1 MHKIIHRKRKKEK
14 HSSLGRWCH
23 WILKC
28 FSVSQKE
35 ENWHKKY
42 VVLCYPVLYIS
53 WNPRCRVQEKSSL
66 REKVSLQHLRSGKTI
81 SWNGRKEMRSK
92 LFPLFSLFSPSFEKK
107 MGWEGC
113 LTPLWVSSC
122 WEGSHDKRIQDKLV
136 YCDRMGQLNAWY
148 IGSCFAVLDV
158 TKNA

>member
-1 MHKIIHRKRKKEK
+1 MGKEKRKN
-14 HSSLGRWCH
+14 SSLGCWCH

-53 WNPRCRVQEKSSL
+53 WNPRCRYRKNPVRERRSAFSIWGLEKPL
-66 REKVSLQHLRSGKTI
+66 VGMEGKRWGL
-81 SWNGRKEMRSK
+81 SYFLS
-92 LFPLFSLFSPSFEKK
+92 FSLFSPSFEKK

-136 YCDRMGQLNAWY
+136 YCDRTGQLNAWY